1 MSESAALAKSAP
13 PTPDVVRRDFPA
25 WLPAMMVKELRQG
38 MRTRGFVGAFIGGQV
53 AMALL
58 MSSFAA
64 AASSPNSFVR
74 ASAFSALDGF
84 FWTLLTVLLLLVTPS
99 RALGALQLEVT
110 TRTIDL
116 LLLTR
121 LNAWR
126 IVVAKWGSLILQA
139 LLLLVAVLPYG
150 IVRYF
155 GGSVD
160 LVRDAQQCLALL
172 AGCGLLTAA
181 GLWGAGLG
189 KLFRF
194 VGLGGVI
201 AVSSLGR
208 TLLAGFSGI
217 GSLSGVFSTVLIVL
231 LCYDG
236 ALLLLFFLVAA
247 VRNIAP
253 PAENHS
259 LLARSL
265 PLLALAPVLFAPVV
279 LPFAGSPVVAVY
291 FAMQLL
297 FAALFLGLVC
307 FAELSKVQQPM
318 AVHIRAAL
326 KLSALSR
333 VLLRMTLPGWPSALL
348 YALLSSLLWA
358 ACAVSFALV
367 ASSYSTV
374 VVNGVAGAGP
384 FRLGNSQMVT
394 WPWLAVL
401 ALEALAYPAIVLSA
415 LRKPPRQPGGLYF
428 VLIGAG
434 GTMLALGYALAVAYP
449 RLDFLPTVLSILPV
463 ASLIVNA
470 FPSMVLPNPA
480 IYLVQ
485 ALVAVGVLFVAWH
498 RTRPYWIRLDSMVAR
513 IRSEPDRSTPDP

>member
-1 MSESAALAKSAP
+1 MSEAAATAANPP
-13 PTPDVVRRDFPA
+13 PTAARRDFPA
-25 WLPAMMVKELRQG
+25 WIPAMMVKELRQG

-64 AASSPNSFVR
+64 AASSPNAYVR
-74 ASAFSALDGF
+74 VSAFSALDAF

-110 TRTIDL
+110 SRTIDL

-126 IVVAKWGSLILQA
+126 IVVAKWGSLVLQA

-160 LVRDAQQCLALL
+160 LLRDAERCLALL
-172 AGCGLLTAA
+172 GGCALLTAA

-189 KLFRF
+189 KVFRLVSF
-194 VGLGGVI
+194 AAVI
-201 AVSSLGR
+201 GVSSLGR
-208 TLLAGFSGI
+208 TLLSGFGGTGPLAGF
-217 GSLSGVFSTVLIVL
+217 LPSTLVAL

-236 ALLLLFFLVAA
+236 VLLLLFFLVAA

-265 PLLALAPVLFAPVV
+265 PLLALAPVLVAPLV
-279 LPFAGSPVVAVY
+279 LPFAGSPAVAMY
-291 FAMQLL
+291 FAIQLL
-297 FAALFLGLVC
+297 FAALFLALVS
-307 FAELSKVQQPM
+307 FAELSKLQQPM
-318 AVHIRAAL
+318 AVHVRAAL

-358 ACAVSFALV
+358 ACAVTFALA
-367 ASSYSTV
+367 ASAFSISQ
-374 VVNGVAGAGP
+374 VNGVVGSGP
-384 FRLGNSQMVT
+384 FRLGNSQMLT

-401 ALEALAYPAIVLSA
+401 ALEALAFPAVILSA

-428 VLIGAG
+428 VIIGAG
-434 GTMLALGYALAVAYP
+434 GTVLALGYALAVAYP

-480 IYLVQ
+480 IYVVQ
-485 ALVAVGVLFVAWH
+485 ALVALGILAVAWH
-498 RTRPYWIRLDSMVAR
+498 RTRPYWIRLDHLVAR
-513 IRSEPDRSTPDP
+513 IRSEPDRPTPDP